1 MAYGVV
7 LNNNKGEEIV
17 DFNAALY
24 RKKSG
29 AIRLLSTI
37 MAESDALATAAG
49 ISNNTP
55 GDYWRNY
62 VAHTAALAN
71 HDESSSSGVKPR
83 LVAGVGKI
91 IVSGDFCLCHPE
103 LFAKPDDLIFLK
115 PGTTGFSHFVTCNF
129 DGSYMTEVPTGSFAV
144 VESKGALDYVIAS
157 TDATGLT
164 AEGTHGLQ
172 IKDEAGLVTYDS
184 RYPQFSIFH
193 HTIVSKTV
201 LDNILLNDAVFDI
214 TLPKAAANCYVSCPY
229 HASFVQWSG
238 GYYICGVNI
247 AQINSTTIRL
257 SRTLK
262 NTGTTSWSRIFTQD
276 LIMFFARTA

>member
-103 LFAKPDDLIFLK
+103 LFAKPDAALASPDIQFHFLPAAMRYDGKKPIKGHGFMVLTGPNKPKSRGHVRALSSDMRDHPDLFPNYL
-115 PGTTGFSHFVTCNF
+115 GEEEDQRS
-129 DGSYMTEVPTGSFAV
+129 
-144 VESKGALDYVIAS
+144 
-157 TDATGLT
+157 
-164 AEGTHGLQ
+164 
-172 IKDEAGLVTYDS
+172 
-184 RYPQFSIFH
+184 
-193 HTIVSKTV
+193 IVSAMRLARRIADQPPWHIGADVDQELDV
-201 LDNILLNDAVFDI
+201 LVGHAFRHGIRSGAQQRRR
-214 TLPKAAANCYVSCPY
+214 LPP
-229 HASFVQWSG
+229 
-238 GYYICGVNI
+238 
-247 AQINSTTIRL
+247 R
-257 SRTLK
+257 R
-262 NTGTTSWSRIFTQD
+262 
-276 LIMFFARTA
+276 